1 MYLSRPSSI
10 SNSCDKDE
18 RNVAVTDYRR
28 LMPKTEQKVRLCLS
42 DLPVSV
48 YTLISAPFRLSFTIL
63 YLLSPFS
70 L

>member
-28 LMPKTEQKVRLCLS
+28 LMPKTEQKTKTSNRLAAS
-42 DLPVSV
+42 SI
-48 YTLISAPFRLSFTIL
+48 TNNMRATW
-63 YLLSPFS
+63 
-70 L
+70 

>member
-28 LMPKTEQKVRLCLS
+28 LMPKTEQKAKTFGRLAVGS
-42 DLPVSV
+42 IINNMRA
-48 YTLISAPFRLSFTIL
+48 TR
-63 YLLSPFS
+63 
-70 L
+70 